1 MNEDALSS
9 RDHVVTLLE
18 VYESLLT
25 EKQREIMDDYYR
37 YDLSLGEISSSR
49 EISRAGAY
57 DTIKK
62 SIDKLEEFEAKLQL
76 VQKKADLCGIIEKIE
91 SQNDTDKIL
100 KGYRNLG
107 KELTHGI

>member
-1 MNEDALSS
+1 MNEDVLSS
-9 RDHVVTLLE
+9 RDRVVSLLE
-18 VYESLLT
+18 TYEALLT

-37 YDLSLGEISSSR
+37 FDLSLGEISSSR

-62 SIDKLEEFEAKLQL
+62 SIDKLEEYEAKLQL
-76 VQKKADLCGIIEKIE
+76 IQKKANLCREIEKIE
-91 SQNDTDKIL
+91 TEKDEDKIL
-100 KGYRNLG
+100 EGYRNLG

>member
-9 RDHVVTLLE
+9 RDHVVSLLE
-18 VYESLLT
+18 AYEALLT

-49 EISRAGAY
+49 SISRAGVY

-62 SIDKLEEFEAKLQL
+62 SVDKLEEFEAKLQL
-76 VQKKADLCGIIEKIE
+76 IQKKVDLCKDIEKIE
-91 SQNDTDKIL
+91 AQKDEEKIL
-100 KGYRNLG
+100 EGYRNLG

>member
-9 RDHVVTLLE
+9 RDHVVSLLE
-18 VYESLLT
+18 TYEALLT

-37 YDLSLGEISSSR
+37 FDLSLSEIGEAR
-49 EISRAGAY
+49 NISRAGAY

-62 SIDKLEEFEAKLQL
+62 SIEKLEEFEAKLQL
-76 VQKKADLCGIIEKIE
+76 IQKKVDLCADIAKIE
-91 SQNDTDKIL
+91 AEKDEGKIL
-100 KGYRNLG
+100 EGYRNLG

>member
-9 RDHVVTLLE
+9 RDRVVSLLE
-18 VYESLLT
+18 TYEALLT

-37 YDLSLGEISSSR
+37 FDLSLGEISSSR

-62 SIDKLEEFEAKLQL
+62 SIDKLEEYEAKLQL
-76 VQKKADLCGIIEKIE
+76 IQKKADLCREIEKIE
-91 SQNDTDKIL
+91 TEKDEDKIL
-100 KGYRNLG
+100 EGYRTLG
-107 KELTHGI
+107 MELTNGI

>member
-9 RDHVVTLLE
+9 RDRVVSLLE
-18 VYESLLT
+18 TYEALLT

-37 YDLSLGEISSSR
+37 FDLSLGEISSSR
-49 EISRAGAY
+49 EISRAGVY

-62 SIDKLEEFEAKLQL
+62 SIDKLEEYETKLQL
-76 VQKKADLCGIIEKIE
+76 IQKKEDLCKEIEKIE
-91 SQNDTDKIL
+91 AEKDEDKIL
-100 KGYRNLG
+100 EGYRNLG